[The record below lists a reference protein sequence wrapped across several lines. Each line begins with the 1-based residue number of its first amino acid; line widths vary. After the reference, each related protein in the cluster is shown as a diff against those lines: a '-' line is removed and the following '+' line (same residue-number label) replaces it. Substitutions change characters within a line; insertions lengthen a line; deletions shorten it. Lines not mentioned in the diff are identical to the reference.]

1 MNEVHSDN
9 KKSYNCH
16 LCTKVC
22 DARINFIFKILL
34 LSLFFFND
42 LSQKY
47 TSFWNL
53 KGHVITQH
61 LAKIRCELI
70 EAGREDEI
78 EELIASA
85 AIPLQQQPPCKPI
98 PLSLTAAGTKLEEE
112 RVVSSH
118 LTLKDCFIRLKR
130 VGYLETAVKKGYKSV
145 RIGHYPNG
153 SKFLRYPPVP

>member
-22 DARINFIFKILL
+22 DARINFIFKILF

-47 TSFWNL
+47 KSFWNL
-53 KGHVITQH
+53 KGHVTQH

-70 EAGREDEI
+70 EAGRKDEI

-112 RVVSSH
+112 RVVGSH
-118 LTLKDCFIRLKR
+118 LTLKDCSIRLKR
-130 VGYLETAVKKGYKSV
+130 VGYLETAVKKGYKWIDLSD
-145 RIGHYPNG
+145 PNG
-153 SKFLRYPPVP
+153 SKFLCYPPVP